1 MSAEEEYMRKINERA
16 RQLEEQ
22 AEQERQA
29 QQREAREKFERQQGN
44 APDNTILAL
53 ADNIEKERKAKEA
66 KMQAEENHGEM
77 MSAINGLKDALISQN
92 IINGNNHNASPSVQN
107 NATERTMV
115 KRYEGN

>member
-1 MSAEEEYMRKINERA
+1 MNFFGGSNCGEVGRDCNCGMDC
-16 RQLEEQ
+16 
-22 AEQERQA
+22 
-29 QQREAREKFERQQGN
+29 
-44 APDNTILAL
+44 PDNTILAL

-115 KRYEGN
+115 SCCKQVLFCFHQLF